1 MTTLYELLGALPH
14 DDAEDLRAAF
24 RKAAKATHPDTN
36 PDDPDASSRF
46 RELVHAHDILSDAD
60 QRAAYDQ
67 LLTLALQEEP
77 GTKSKR
83 TVVYETIQKLA
94 SSTIAATIISGVL
107 VTGYTLFVPMSDAP
121 ALWEKVVEVAAPQT
135 IEIAAPATTV
145 RSDAATPIDPRE
157 ARETHGDTR
166 TLDEI
171 TTTGSLWP
179 ADGAEPIANVD
190 TIPNLPINDAK
201 FYRRRG
207 VFAYRDGDLYR
218 ALADFD
224 LAIQHDPND
233 ADAYVDRGIVLY
245 RMRQFDRAF
254 ADMTKAKEIG
264 TTRTTKITTPAPPPQ
279 HKISLGRLHNATLNI
294 ASSDRFVDAP
304 IQSVPSER
312 RR

>member
-1 MTTLYELLGALPH
+1 
-14 DDAEDLRAAF
+14 
-24 RKAAKATHPDTN
+24 
-36 PDDPDASSRF
+36 
-46 RELVHAHDILSDAD
+46 
-60 QRAAYDQ
+60 
-67 LLTLALQEEP
+67 
-77 GTKSKR
+77 
-83 TVVYETIQKLA
+83 VVYETMQKLA

-135 IEIAAPATTV
+135 IEIAAPATSV
-145 RSDAATPIDPRE
+145 QSAAAAPVE
-157 ARETHGDTR
+157 ARETHEDSR

-171 TTTGSLWP
+171 TTTGSVWP
-179 ADGAEPIANVD
+179 ADGAEPIANIN
-190 TIPNLPINDAK
+190 TIANLPINDAK
-201 FYRRRG
+201 SYRRRG

-254 ADMTKAKEIG
+254 ADMTKAKQIG
-264 TTRTTKITTPAPPPQ
+264 TPKTTKVTTPAPPPRRT
-279 HKISLGRLHNATLNI
+279 SLGRLHNAVLNV
-294 ASSDRFVDAP
+294 ASSDRFVDVP
-304 IQSVPSER
+304 NQSFPSVR